1 MQMHGKTA
9 RREKPKQRRTNW
21 CQCFDTQKISSER
34 IVKHVCLANRSLFDT
49 LSEDTQTDGY
59 GIPEPMPLLEIR
71 EYLCEVP
78 YCSILADIIAV
89 TGRPKSP
96 MLRLI
101 EPSSSS
107 TGGLQI
113 PQHIITQMN
122 RGRHTYSPLP
132 PRSIGDYSPSGRVR
146 AFSAST
152 TAGH

>member
-1 MQMHGKTA
+1 MTEKIEQRQRRKADANAWQDRKA
-9 RREKPKQRRTNW
+9 RKAGAKEDQFVPMLRYPEDIFREKT
-21 CQCFDTQKISSER
+21 
-34 IVKHVCLANRSLFDT
+34 VKHVCLANRSLFDT

-122 RGRHTYSPLP
+122 RGRHAYT
-132 PRSIGDYSPSGRVR
+132 
-146 AFSAST
+146 FT
-152 TAGH
+152 TASKEHW